1 MWTNFKHKTNSMCH
15 NNLYYKCMHT
25 QQSVI
30 SVGMRPSVAYWP
42 RHSECCNQNL
52 GCLVLSWFLVASK
65 GYMIEID
72 RPCQT
77 SSLYEEHNIKY
88 VAMGQC
94 IFLLGLWR
102 VRMDLPWMWNGVFL
116 QLAVTTTPFCQ
127 RQRHPHYY
135 SLLCSMVQNIA
146 DFLSCRI
153 VLYVFLTDR
162 YIG

>member
-52 GCLVLSWFLVASK
+52 GCFVLSWFLVASK

-116 QLAVTTTPFCQ
+116 QWLSPLHHFVRDNDIPIIILCYLAW
-127 RQRHPHYY
+127 
-135 SLLCSMVQNIA
+135 SKI
-146 DFLSCRI
+146 
-153 VLYVFLTDR
+153 
-162 YIG
+162 